1 MKNLLK
7 LTSLVVFI
15 VGVYFLSQVIFKTEV
30 PLTTY
35 KKQDNHITSYQS
47 TPEELAKI
55 NQNKSLKRSPA
66 SSNNQITKPK
76 HRIWEVNLSSELL
89 KFQENNTKVIIQDLE
104 TLTLMEKGKP
114 RFAQK
119 VMITYLFPN
128 NHQSGATALVDLE
141 NGKIIRVWNRTK
153 HEDLNPKTSNLNPTN
168 L

>member
-7 LTSLVVFI
+7 ITLLIIFV
-15 VGVYFLSQVIFKTEV
+15 VGVYFSSKIIFKTDV
-30 PLTTY
+30 PMTTY
-35 KKQDNHITSYQS
+35 KKQDNQITSYQS

-55 NQNKSLKRSPA
+55 NQNKPVKRTPA
-66 SSNNQITKPK
+66 SSNKKTPK
-76 HRIWEVNLSSELL
+76 SEHRKWERTLSSELL

-104 TLTLMEKGKP
+104 ILTLMDKGKP

-119 VMITYLFPN
+119 IIITYLYPN
-128 NHQSGATALVDLE
+128 NRQSGATALVDLE

-153 HEDLNPKTSNLNPTN
+153 HEDLNPKANQLTPTN